1 MNLAPLLARRAD
13 PLAYVISRAREAL
26 CAPGAELTTGP
37 GMFHHVLDLGAR
49 HPLAIAVGNAASV
62 VDGTLGLAKD
72 ALHIAQLTG
81 AAVTGLEG
89 SLPLATLAEAGL
101 QRLARDGAPWS
112 PAAARVTVVAADARE
127 WLATR
132 LRCVDVVYLD
142 PLFETPGQAAP
153 GFELLRRLALPT
165 PLEHLLE
172 VARRAAKLRVV
183 VRLPRAVALPPG
195 ATRVRGQAVDYA
207 VIPAG

>member
-1 MNLAPLLARRAD
+1 MATPPLPELEASSGSAFVTTSARAGDGEISRAHAVATLLGWPYVPRTMNLAPLLARRAD

-81 AAVTGLEG
+81 AAVTGLER
-89 SLPLATLAEAGL
+89 SE
-101 QRLARDGAPWS
+101 
-112 PAAARVTVVAADARE
+112 
-127 WLATR
+127 
-132 LRCVDVVYLD
+132 
-142 PLFETPGQAAP
+142 
-153 GFELLRRLALPT
+153 EL
-165 PLEHLLE
+165 
-172 VARRAAKLRVV
+172 V
-183 VRLPRAVALPPG
+183 
-195 ATRVRGQAVDYA
+195 
-207 VIPAG
+207 